1 MTDYRKGYEFYRQMS
16 EKHGLEP
23 INFHYYILNL
33 SQEQLDAYND
43 EQAKALGGE
52 IEYDVS

>member
-1 MTDYRKGYEFYRQMS
+1 MADYRKGYEFYRQMS

-23 INFHYYILNL
+23 INFHYFILNL

-43 EQAKALGGE
+43 EHAKATGVE
-52 IEYDVS
+52 IEYEVF